1 MSHTQDRYDDNAP
14 KRHRAELEIDDDT
27 MSPCDVDAL
36 SSGAAESACAR
47 DDSMMDLA
55 PVPET
60 ELDQDP
66 EYLGPSPPE
75 VATPGLPLN
84 IVDLSEELLAII
96 LVVVIQASGL
106 DAAHVSNFIYLCR
119 TFEAAIALIELPNVW
134 LHFSSH
140 FSLHSTIQSTAFPR
154 VIRSPAV
161 GTSSY
166 DVTSIIGTDVGADP
180 AAIRLG
186 GGHFIDASHA
196 QWTRFRFGD
205 RESGMFDHANGH
217 VVPLHAAV
225 ISPQIGYD
233 ARLRNML
240 HLLRAHHAGNADQH
254 YSVLVFGNFA
264 DSTVQGPHNLC
275 SDEYREAITHSV
287 YSPVL
292 YPDGIL
298 SVRAGPAIHVDGIPL
313 EDPDRQLSLARHFDI
328 PSSYFTPFFTRLSA
342 AVRDDR
348 ISRLVET
355 RHGMARMLEDGFF
368 GSFHPL
374 SGLLTHSPTNS
385 PASMEIFNFCRGV
398 MTESWPV
405 CVTRI
410 LVDRYH
416 GHQIEAHIRSQSR
429 GRMLEYTYVK
439 DDFIDRMYLPE
450 RRSDDD
456 GLFWPQAPESSIIR
470 SGPPLYPLYTRFT
483 AIVGSRNV
491 RFKLTFN
498 VLFNISVQEDRNV
511 VVGAQLLTMDTRAL
525 HPGPYYISELECYGP
540 PYHKLSPWGD
550 GSRETRYWWFRF
562 TVRDS
567 PPAESAMTYEVCY
580 ATILLTSAAECMEW
594 RRTMGYINSRHI
606 FNSLPAW
613 LRRSLIRRSW
623 DRHFTPL
630 SHAQVGYEWSLGAKL
645 PHDAPV
651 IPFMHFGA
659 NYDDAWDYMIHDEQ
673 ETLRRQSGHGAF
685 RVLPSGPGGAAQP
698 PDFPRA
704 VVRSGPESY
713 DYKWEQRR
721 QLATGFHNTLEA
733 RPIFPIAWSIYRN
746 LLKMRDHNIIGL
758 NYSIPGAEVPPY
770 LPALLYS
777 SPPAHSYPP
786 PSPALLE
793 EPSYV
798 EMLVSNTDLNGSII
812 DMQDNW
818 TEV

>member
-27 MSPCDVDAL
+27 MPSCDVDAL

-60 ELDQDP
+60 ELNQDS
-66 EYLGPSPPE
+66 EH

-96 LVVVIQASGL
+96 FVVVIQASGL

-140 FSLHSTIQSTAFPR
+140 FSLHSTIQSTAFPK

-254 YSVLVFGNFA
+254 YGVLVFGNFA

-298 SVRAGPAIHVDGIPL
+298 SVRAGPAIHIDGIPL
-313 EDPDRQLSLARHFDI
+313 EDPDRQLSLARLFDI
-328 PSSYFTPFFTRLSA
+328 PSAYFTPFFMRSNSVGAVLS
-342 AVRDDR
+342 DR
-348 ISRLVET
+348 NSRLVET
-355 RHGMARMLEDGFF
+355 RPEMARMLEDGFF
-368 GSFHPL
+368 GSFHPPTDV
-374 SGLLTHSPTNS
+374 THSPVNC
-385 PASMEIFNFCRGV
+385 PASMEVFNFCRGV

-405 CVTRI
+405 CVTRV

-416 GHQIEAHIRSQSR
+416 GHQIEAHIRSTSR
-429 GRMLEYTYVK
+429 GRMDEFTYVNG
-439 DDFIDRMYLPE
+439 DHVDRMYH
-450 RRSDDD
+450 R
-456 GLFWPQAPESSIIR
+456 
-470 SGPPLYPLYTRFT
+470 
-483 AIVGSRNV
+483 
-491 RFKLTFN
+491 
-498 VLFNISVQEDRNV
+498 
-511 VVGAQLLTMDTRAL
+511 
-525 HPGPYYISELECYGP
+525 
-540 PYHKLSPWGD
+540 
-550 GSRETRYWWFRF
+550 
-562 TVRDS
+562 
-567 PPAESAMTYEVCY
+567 
-580 ATILLTSAAECMEW
+580 
-594 RRTMGYINSRHI
+594 
-606 FNSLPAW
+606 
-613 LRRSLIRRSW
+613 
-623 DRHFTPL
+623 
-630 SHAQVGYEWSLGAKL
+630 
-645 PHDAPV
+645 
-651 IPFMHFGA
+651 
-659 NYDDAWDYMIHDEQ
+659 
-673 ETLRRQSGHGAF
+673 
-685 RVLPSGPGGAAQP
+685 
-698 PDFPRA
+698 
-704 VVRSGPESY
+704 
-713 DYKWEQRR
+713 
-721 QLATGFHNTLEA
+721 
-733 RPIFPIAWSIYRN
+733 
-746 LLKMRDHNIIGL
+746 
-758 NYSIPGAEVPPY
+758 
-770 LPALLYS
+770 
-777 SPPAHSYPP
+777 
-786 PSPALLE
+786 
-793 EPSYV
+793 
-798 EMLVSNTDLNGSII
+798 
-812 DMQDNW
+812 
-818 TEV
+818 